1 MRTIVHRHLDQ
12 AVPPG
17 VVERPAA
24 EGERGT
30 GRDPPA
36 GDGPGRAERIA
47 LSRQRSRSGEPVDGG
62 RGPQR
67 LGVGLAE
74 PGSGEAGDP
83 AAPRPADVTCQE
95 YRDDTCT
102 TRTVG
107 TVVRTGTRRGVQ
119 PPRSAAVTAG
129 AAPLIADPL
138 GAGLGGNHR
147 RWRVASATG
156 KNKDG
161 HARSYEIVPGPTR
174 YPGRG
179 CAKHDPYVTR

>member
-1 MRTIVHRHLDQ
+1 VGEQVEDVRTIVHRHPDQ

-36 GDGPGRAERIA
+36 GGGPRRAERIA
-47 LSRQRSRSGEPVDGG
+47 LSRQRSRSGEHVDGG

-74 PGSGEAGDP
+74 AGSGEAGDP
-83 AAPRPADVTCQE
+83 AAPRPADVTCQDH
-95 YRDDTCT
+95 RDDPLV
-102 TRTVG
+102 TRSVG
-107 TVVRTGTRRGVQ
+107 TLVRTGTRRGVR

-129 AAPLIADPL
+129 AAPLIAGPL

-147 RWRVASATG
+147 PWRVAGATG

-161 HARSYEIVPGPTR
+161 HARSYEIVPGSTR

-179 CAKHDPYVTR
+179 